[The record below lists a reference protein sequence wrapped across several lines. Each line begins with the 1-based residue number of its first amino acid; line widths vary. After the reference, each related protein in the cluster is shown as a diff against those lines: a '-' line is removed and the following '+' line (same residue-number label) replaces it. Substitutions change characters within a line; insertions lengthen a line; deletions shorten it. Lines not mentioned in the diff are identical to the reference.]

1 VALDFTTLAR
11 AKAYMDIPDATTTN
25 DTLIQS
31 MITAVSA
38 TLENSLNRT
47 VKTEAKTERRSVP
60 RTNRFVLY
68 NGPATSI
75 TSVRYSASG
84 VFSRDAVTL
93 DPSSYELDG
102 AKDVL
107 AIPDIVTYSGQI
119 EVSYVGGMA
128 TDTAGLLSAYPV
140 LDLACRMQVAYLW
153 ARRKTPGRTS
163 TDIGNGST
171 QWVGD
176 YDLLDAVVAMLL
188 PLRRPWTCF
197 G

>member
-11 AKAYMDIPDATTTN
+11 AKAYMDIPSATTTN
-25 DTLIQS
+25 DATIQA

-38 TLENSLNRT
+38 TLENSLNRS
-47 VKTEAKTERRSVP
+47 VKTEAKTERRSVS
-60 RTNRFVLY
+60 RTGRFVLH

-75 TSVRYSASG
+75 TSVKYSASG
-84 VFSRDAVTL
+84 LFARDAVTL
-93 DPSSYELDG
+93 DPSSYELDA

-107 AIPDIVTYSGQI
+107 AIPDLRVYTGQI
-119 EVSYVGGMA
+119 EVAYVGGMA
-128 TDTAGLLSAYPV
+128 ADTASLLAAYPV
-140 LDLACRMQVAYLW
+140 LDQACMMQVAYLW

-163 TDIGNGST
+163 ADIGNGST
-171 QWVGD
+171 QWIGD

-197 G
+197 A